1 MVTPVIPRLGAE
13 DVEYPCL
20 TGRQTTLIL
29 ALLVASPQ
37 NFSPNNIAADRK
49 VAP

>member
-13 DVEYPCL
+13 DIEYPRL

-29 ALLVASPQ
+29 ALLVANFQ
-37 NFSPNNIAADRK
+37 NSSPNDIAADRK
-49 VAP
+49 VAL